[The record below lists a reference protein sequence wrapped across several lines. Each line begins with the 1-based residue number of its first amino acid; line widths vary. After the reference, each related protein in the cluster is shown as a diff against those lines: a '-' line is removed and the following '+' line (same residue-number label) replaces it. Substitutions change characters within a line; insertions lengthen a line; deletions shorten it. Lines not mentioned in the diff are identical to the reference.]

1 MKNHK
6 DSLSG
11 IAISENIEKAASCG
25 DNTVKIHE
33 LHDLKDT
40 ANVITLDD
48 ERGLDQMEWSEDG
61 QLLAVSTTKGTLLN
75 SLKNVDGHLLYNV
88 FFRYIKKDIITYYPK

>member
-1 MKNHK
+1 M
-6 DSLSG
+6 SG

-61 QLLAVSTTKGTLLN
+61 QLLAVSTTKGIIMIKFDKVLEMPD
-75 SLKNVDGHLLYNV
+75 SHL
-88 FFRYIKKDIITYYPK
+88 

>member
-1 MKNHK
+1 M
-6 DSLSG
+6 SG

-61 QLLAVSTTKGTLLN
+61 QLLAVSTTKGKFLVHLIKGTSTVYSRFMN
-75 SLKNVDGHLLYNV
+75 NFQRLK
-88 FFRYIKKDIITYYPK
+88 F

>member
-61 QLLAVSTTKGTLLN
+61 QLLAVSTTKGTFFNLLKM
-75 SLKNVDGHLLYNV
+75 SIDTY
-88 FFRYIKKDIITYYPK
+88 FIYITYLYFDDIYII

>member
-1 MKNHK
+1 M
-6 DSLSG
+6 SG

-61 QLLAVSTTKGTLLN
+61 QLLAVSTTKGTISIRLLTY
-75 SLKNVDGHLLYNV
+75 LKYQKYV
-88 FFRYIKKDIITYYPK
+88 IINL

>member
-75 SLKNVDGHLLYNV
+75 SLKNVDGHLFNLSL
-88 FFRYIKKDIITYYPK
+88 IHI

>member
-1 MKNHK
+1 M
-6 DSLSG
+6 SG

-61 QLLAVSTTKGTLLN
+61 QLLAVSTTKGIIMIKLIKC
-75 SLKNVDGHLLYNV
+75 LKCHKY
-88 FFRYIKKDIITYYPK
+88 F

>member
-1 MKNHK
+1 M
-6 DSLSG
+6 SG

-61 QLLAVSTTKGTLLN
+61 QLLAVSTTKGIIMIKFDKVLECQKHVFKSFVI
-75 SLKNVDGHLLYNV
+75 SLV
-88 FFRYIKKDIITYYPK
+88 

>member
-1 MKNHK
+1 M
-6 DSLSG
+6 SG

-61 QLLAVSTTKGTLLN
+61 QLLAVSTTKGIIMIKFDKVLEMPEFL
-75 SLKNVDGHLLYNV
+75 SHL
-88 FFRYIKKDIITYYPK
+88 

>member
-1 MKNHK
+1 M
-6 DSLSG
+6 
-11 IAISENIEKAASCG
+11 
-25 DNTVKIHE
+25 KIHE

-61 QLLAVSTTKGTLLN
+61 QLLAVSTTKGTIWN
-75 SLKNVDGHLLYNV
+75 IEFRENQSQHMSLY
-88 FFRYIKKDIITYYPK
+88 TT

>member
-1 MKNHK
+1 M
-6 DSLSG
+6 SG

-61 QLLAVSTTKGTLLN
+61 QLLAVSTTKGIIMIKFDKVLEMPEIL
-75 SLKNVDGHLLYNV
+75 SHL
-88 FFRYIKKDIITYYPK
+88 